1 MATIE
6 KLIKAF
12 EALKVFQPG
21 GITSDDSKKK
31 DQAVSKKDK
40 MVNCN
45 VVADCICAP
54 NMRAIIDFPK
64 FLGIAME
71 TFLNLCDDAES
82 DVRMVADECIN
93 RSIKV
98 LLETNLG
105 RLQVELYKEIKKN
118 GSSRTLRAAL
128 WRFAE
133 MAPLIRPQ
141 KCRPYMV
148 NMLPCLARIC
158 KREEEAVQ
166 ETLLSSMVKICP
178 ALMVFANESEIKALL
193 KSFLPNLKSS
203 SASCRRT
210 AATSLVLICQY
221 SRSPT
226 SFYNYLLNVLLDMVL
241 PVDGEQELHTLM
253 GVVLCMRS
261 LVPHLGE
268 ATLAEQGLKGSFGVM
283 TKEKTESVSKDQLIK
298 VIQTLLHLMTHRDH
312 NVVTAALEAFQQ
324 LLRNPTPLLVSIL
337 TVPGTITRTL
347 VYLADQASSPSNDS
361 LQEVPSFS
369 KLAEESGLE
378 DDTDI
383 PDPMA
388 DPGGDSSAEGSSFV
402 YNTFV
407 AREESGAEGGSEDAS
422 PVDTQVIV
430 TTTDSEYSGIEIGDL
445 NEDKSEKSNITQVC
459 SSSQETLLSIQS
471 ISPTRKP
478 SLQKGV
484 SQDLNGNP
492 EIEDV
497 LEGDRSLL
505 PSPGEDISAS
515 IGSLTDRQPAIVYCI
530 RFIASRFLLSG
541 CKRVLKPDK
550 TVRVSVKS
558 LALTCVSSA
567 VAMYP
572 QLFLLN
578 LFTDVSQDLDQEIQ
592 DVLLYANHPDPQLKG
607 NTTQIAANLITAAL
621 KESRGN
627 FIKWLSDSPGKVT
640 DLSVQSLVDIILDI
654 VEDSSS
660 VAIRLAIISLQT
672 CISPLLQSI
681 HSELALLVLLKL
693 MEVRDNPYWLVK
705 TELLEL
711 LSSINFKILVHLE
724 SCCIAAQRGERH
736 YLGKLNLQHRVI
748 HDVIIPLLGNEDHRV
763 RHSAAQTLVKVIP
776 QLFFSADHCQQDPV
790 ISVAKDHTGNL
801 LTPDLPSASP
811 PLVQG
816 LVKPFHLGAEPVSL
830 VHVESNLSRVVMALL
845 HELNLSN
852 VKHNTYGCCHALCL
866 LSVCFP
872 ATQYAHSWGCGPP
885 TPLVPRDSSNRM
897 VMRRPPSRSLSGSST
912 FSLDEMSGGSGGG
925 PLTIM
930 LSLLTS
936 SLVSLDLSAHHDTL
950 KLAGNLVSGAAYKC
964 LRNIDSYSNMADSF
978 DDTKWQGIADRVLF
992 PLIEQ
997 FLTHIA
1003 RLLNACCHVIDEQLP
1018 GPPQIKPSLPSLPT
1032 APSLSPIKRKAKG
1045 EKDGGSTPGTPGSS
1059 EKSTPKQQKD
1069 KDKEPEKERNK
1080 KDGLGTFYSLPQY
1093 MKLYEVLRGAYS
1105 TYKISL
1111 DLATTDKFCI
1121 LLKCTLECLAQ
1132 VLEIASL
1139 QDIGK
1144 YAEELL
1150 GYLRTTVSLEPTCT
1164 ILCVQQLLK
1173 ALFGTNLVSQWEP
1186 QQATNVSHK
1195 PGKATRLTSNTR
1207 PGLYSHCFTQPYS
1220 HFTQSLAAAT
1230 FKATAQTEQEETTSM
1245 LNGLKKCV
1253 ERKLPA
1259 ILKPGSKTDK
1269 AAIAAYIRLFEP
1281 LVIKALKQYTVTS
1294 CLELQRQVLDLLSQL
1309 IQLRVNYCLLD
1320 SDQVFIGFIIK
1331 QIEFI
1336 EEGQIRNSDSLIPN
1350 LFNFLVMLSYEKY
1363 HSKSIIGMPKIIQLC
1378 DGIMASGLHPT
1389 THAIPALKP
1398 IVYDLFLLRAANK
1411 SDISRELE
1419 TQREVVVSMLLR
1431 LIQYHETLDLFVIVL
1446 QQCHK
1451 ESEERWKKL
1460 SRQVTD
1466 TILPSLARQQV
1477 TIDNMAALETL
1488 HRLFESLAPIVFR
1501 PVDILLK
1508 TLLQEPM
1515 DVASVENLQR
1525 WLSLVLSVLRVL
1537 MAQSKE
1543 EVILSRMQELG
1554 LGLNVFKV
1562 PSREMTSEERDLALV
1577 LLPEEV
1583 IAWFLI
1589 QVIGNCASFISQKCE
1604 LTGHSSS
1611 STLFLTQQLSQLLL
1625 YVTHMFQSGLFR
1637 KVATSAMKASHLDT
1651 PHCYHS
1657 IQQLN
1662 HMFLSV
1668 SMTLPTLTLQWCN
1681 ILILLNFDDQS
1692 LWSTVMQT
1700 PKRFLKPGSSQ
1711 SSDLEV
1717 QVSPMTH
1724 CCNLE
1729 ILRRGGLVL
1738 FCDYVCENLTEAEH
1752 MTWLVINHVSD
1763 IIALSQESPVQDF
1776 VSAIHRNSSASSL
1789 FIQAIHARC
1798 ENVSKPSLVRKTMKC
1813 LEAIHLSQTGSL
1825 LTLLIDKFL
1834 NTHHLAVARICDSIA
1849 CKRVEMLL
1857 ADSVQDAFKQLPLED
1872 LDKLLKYMESNKLTK
1887 RHARLV
1893 SLLQKLRMEIQPEDI
1908 ADIVKEKPHP
1918 LSVPE
1923 SLSDIQINKE
1933 CYVSIVKN
1941 QCFSVDCNPRACAK
1955 QLHNLTYADIL
1966 SITMTKEFDLCILPE
1981 CILLGAHNTLLK
1993 NNDSSDILDSEG
2005 NKIPQEPVFDP
2016 LLQAAQLTLIRHIN
2030 NIINM
2035 LPTPHQVVKY
2045 GTDSKTA
2052 KRTRYLEKMDDFFS
2066 DTSWS
2071 DMVFMLVSSL
2081 NIYIQTLSTFPWQPE
2096 VPAESHCD
2104 IGQFCVLCA
2113 EMIDWMFH
2121 HDLLPTSERLNSCL
2135 QCMSLIL
2142 QHPQLS
2148 IVIGQKQHT
2157 SWVCALT
2164 GTAYQTVYS
2173 LMVVPGEKLVSTSV
2187 QNSCDHSKET
2197 LSDLIIRACDQVSEL
2212 VEFSQ
2217 RHLSGGSQTIPSFL
2231 QQNLRN
2237 IITGLGRQPVL
2248 NSYARTPSIVWKMGW
2263 IPSPNGEPKTKL
2275 PPLPVDFLEDKDV
2288 LREYIF
2294 RINCLGWIN
2303 RQQFEETWMSLL
2315 SVVNPV
2321 TMPSNGEEMV
2331 VSPEEEMERAQCTVM
2346 AVKAITSLLIQSTL
2360 IPVPGNT
2367 SYSSYEI
2374 RPRDK
2379 PLGFLHTRC
2388 GKKLTVIRGV
2398 IEQEVHN
2405 LHCRRLVRSGSS
2417 SDEKDLLR
2425 YMFDSN
2431 LEREI
2436 MSDDYTLG
2444 QIAIEAIWSVVG
2456 ALDFHIAES
2465 DTTDSLD
2472 SPTTDSPDTPGRSRQ
2487 QFPLLSFE
2495 RERRERS
2502 VNLSGL
2508 DIHSCLQFL
2517 LELYGQ
2523 WMLTNPRPPL
2533 MLKNEVVKSI
2543 VCLSDLFMERE
2554 QYDWM
2559 QEVLLDL
2566 YKTHPQE
2573 DEVLMQYL
2581 NVGICKAAAVVGMD
2595 NATTEKL
2602 MKIIDAGFRS
2612 PHLPSR
2618 IGALHGTLYLLEAGI
2633 QDVTKLLVPLATDFL
2648 LRNLSSV
2655 SQTCITSQ
2663 NYMLT
2668 MWSTAFYIMENYHI
2682 DLKDLEFPSKVLQL
2696 AVITASGSED
2706 SVSTAVYLA
2715 ILKGL
2720 ERLLL
2725 TDVLSKQDAEA
2736 IIKLGVD
2743 RLCLPSPQRSLAALG
2758 LMFTCMYSGKQY
2770 DQYSPSPR
2778 EVEPGTTAYD
2788 FEVVYQ
2794 DPESL
2799 ILAMERVTVLFD
2811 RIKKGYPYEARVISR
2826 VLPTFLADF
2835 FPPQD
2840 VMNKVIGEFISSQQ
2854 PYPQVVAKVVFQVFA
2869 NLHQQKQQT
2878 LVRDWVMLSLSN
2890 FTQRTPIA
2898 MAMWSLTCFFISA
2911 SVNPWLRALFT
2922 HVIRRMGR
2930 MDVVDRRLFCITA
2943 MDFYEQ
2949 LVDDSQRRAFTST
2962 FMAVSQPGIV
2972 YQELLQ
2978 HINSL
2983 SKP

>member
-21 GITSDDSKKK
+21 GGTSDDSKKRE
-31 DQAVSKKDK
+31 QSVSKKDK
-40 MVNCN
+40 IMNCN
-45 VVADCICAP
+45 IVADCICAP

-193 KSFLPNLKSS
+193 KSFLPNLKSP

-241 PVDGEQELHTLM
+241 PVDGDQNLHTLM

-268 ATLAEQGLKGSFGVM
+268 ASLVEQGLKGSFGVM
-283 TKEKTESVSKDQLIK
+283 TKEKIESVSKEQLIK
-298 VIQTLLHLMTHRDH
+298 VIQMLLHLMTHRDH
-312 NVVTAALEAFQQ
+312 NVVTAALEAFIQ
-324 LLRNPTPLLVSIL
+324 LLRNPNPLLVSIL

-369 KLAEESGLE
+369 KLAEESAGLE
-378 DDTDI
+378 DDADI
-383 PDPMA
+383 PDPVS
-388 DPGGDSSAEGSSFV
+388 DPAGDASSAEGSAYV

-407 AREESGAEGGSEDAS
+407 ARGESGAGSEDTS

-445 NEDKSEKSNITQVC
+445 NEEKSEKSNMTQVC

-492 EIEDV
+492 EIEDTF
-497 LEGDRSLL
+497 EGDRSLL
-505 PSPGEDISAS
+505 PSPGEDVSVS
-515 IGSLTDRQPAIVYCI
+515 IGSLIDRQPAIVYCI

-550 TVRVSVKS
+550 AVRVSVKS

-572 QLFLLN
+572 QVFLLN

-592 DVLLYANHPDPQLKG
+592 DVLLFANHHDPQLKG
-607 NTTQIAANLITAAL
+607 NTTQIAANLIMSAL

-627 FIKWLSDSPGKVT
+627 FTKWLSDFPGKVV
-640 DLSVQSLVDIILDI
+640 DLSIQSLVDIILDI
-654 VEDSSS
+654 VKDSSS

-672 CISPLLQSI
+672 CINPLLQSI
-681 HSELALLVLLKL
+681 HSELALLVLLRL
-693 MEVRDNPYWLVK
+693 MEVKDNPYWLVK
-705 TELLEL
+705 TELLDL
-711 LSSINFKILVHLE
+711 LSGINFKILVHLE
-724 SCCIAAQRGERH
+724 SCCTLAQRGQH
-736 YLGKLNLQHRVI
+736 HFLGKLNLQHRVI
-748 HDVIIPLLGNEDHRV
+748 HNVIIPLLGNEDHRV
-763 RHSAAQTLVKVIP
+763 RHSAAQTLVKLIP
-776 QLFFSADHCQQDPV
+776 HLFFAADHCQQDPV
-790 ISVAKDHTGNL
+790 IAIAKDHTGRL
-801 LTPDLPSASP
+801 LTPDPLSDSP

-816 LVKPFHLGAEPVSL
+816 LVKPFHFGAEHVSN
-830 VHVESNLSRVVMALL
+830 VHIESNLSRVIMALL

-866 LSVCFP
+866 LSDCFP

-885 TPLVPRDSSNRM
+885 TPLVPRDSTNRM

-936 SLVSLDLSAHHDTL
+936 SLVSLDLTAHHDTL

-964 LRNIDSYSNMADSF
+964 LRSVDNYNLADSSE
-978 DDTKWQGIADRVLF
+978 DTKWQGISDRVLY

-1045 EKDGGSTPGTPGSS
+1045 EKDGSSAPGTPGSS

-1069 KDKEPEKERNK
+1069 KDKEPERERNK

-1111 DLATTDKFCI
+1111 DLGTTDKFCV

-1186 QQATNVSHK
+1186 QQAINVSHK

-1230 FKATAQTEQEETTSM
+1230 FKATAQTEQEETTSI
-1245 LNGLKKCV
+1245 LNWLKKCV

-1331 QIEFI
+1331 QIDFI

-1431 LIQYHETLDLFVIVL
+1431 LIQYHETLDLLVIVL

-1477 TIDNMAALETL
+1477 TIDSMAALETL

-1515 DVASVENLQR
+1515 DVACVENLQR
-1525 WLSLVLSVLRVL
+1525 WVSLVLSVLRVL

-1562 PSREMTSEERDLALV
+1562 PSREMTTEERDLALT
-1577 LLPEEV
+1577 LSPEEV
-1583 IAWFLI
+1583 LAWFLI
-1589 QVIGNCASFISQKCE
+1589 QVIGNCASYISQKCE
-1604 LTGHSSS
+1604 LTGLSSS
-1611 STLFLTQQLSQLLL
+1611 STFLTQQLSQLLL

-1657 IQQLN
+1657 IQELN

-1681 ILILLNFDDQS
+1681 ILILLNFDDQT

-1700 PKRFLKPGSSQ
+1700 PKRFLKPGKSHSA
-1711 SSDLEV
+1711 DLEV

-1872 LDKLLKYMESNKLTK
+1872 LTKLLKYMESNKLTK

-1893 SLLQKLRMEIQPEDI
+1893 SLLQKLRMEIHPEET
-1908 ADIVKEKPHP
+1908 ADIVGERPHP
-1918 LSVPE
+1918 LSLPK
-1923 SLSDIQINKE
+1923 SLSDININKE

-1941 QCFSVDCNPRACAK
+1941 QCFSADCNPSECAK
-1955 QLHNLTYADIL
+1955 LLHNLTYADIL
-1966 SITMTKEFDLCILPE
+1966 SITMTKEFNLCILPE
-1981 CILLGAHNTLLK
+1981 CILLGAHDTLIK
-1993 NNDSSDILDSEG
+1993 NNDSTDILDSEG
-2005 NKIPQEPVFDP
+2005 NKIPQEPMFDP
-2016 LLQAAQLTLIRHIN
+2016 LLQAAQLTLIRHVN

-2035 LPTPHQVVKY
+2035 LPTPHQVIKY

-2096 VPAESHCD
+2096 VPVESHCD

-2121 HDLLPTSERLNSCL
+2121 HDLLPTSKRLNSCL

-2148 IVIGQKQHT
+2148 VVIGQKQHT

-2173 LMVVPGEKLVSTSV
+2173 LMVVPGEKLVSTV
-2187 QNSCDHSKET
+2187 TQNSGDHSKET
-2197 LSDLIIRACDQVSEL
+2197 LNDLIIKACDQVSEL

-2217 RHLSGGSQTIPSFL
+2217 HHLSGRSQVIPSFL
-2231 QQNLRN
+2231 QHNLRN

-2288 LREYIF
+2288 LREYVF
-2294 RINCLGWIN
+2294 RINSLGWIN

-2346 AVKAITSLLIQSTL
+2346 AVRAITSLLIQSTL

-2405 LHCRRLVRSGSS
+2405 LHCRRMVRSGCTG
-2417 SDEKDLLR
+2417 DEKDVLR

-2436 MSDDYTLG
+2436 MADDYTLG
-2444 QIAIEAIWSVVG
+2444 QIAIEAIWSIVG

-2465 DTTDSLD
+2465 DTTDSME

-2502 VNLSGL
+2502 VNFSGL

-2523 WMLTNPRPPL
+2523 WMLTTPRPPL

-2573 DEVLMQYL
+2573 DEILMQYL

-2648 LRNLSSV
+2648 LRNLSAV

-2778 EVEPGTTAYD
+2778 DAEPGTTAYD

-2869 NLHQQKQQT
+2869 NLHQQKQQA

-2911 SVNPWLRALFT
+2911 SVNPWLRALFN
-2922 HVIRRMGR
+2922 HVIGRMGR
-2930 MDVVDRRLFCITA
+2930 MDIVDRRLFCITA
-2943 MDFYEQ
+2943 MDFYNQ
-2949 LVDDSQRRAFTST
+2949 LVDESQRRAFTST

-2983 SKP
+2983 PKS